1 MLTYRLRFYTGPV
14 AVKELGEKFQ
24 QAGLRVEFVGTEHVG
39 VLARGDSREDAA
51 LGVWHKLH
59 DHYGTTF
66 GLPEPTGDVAHNV
79 EG

>member
-1 MLTYRLRFYTGPV
+1 VL
-14 AVKELGEKFQ
+14 VKELGEKFKA
-24 QAGLRVEFVGTEHVG
+24 AGIQVEYVGTENIG
-39 VLARGDSREDAA
+39 VIAQGSDRFDAA

-66 GLPEPTGDVAHNV
+66 GLPEPVGAVAS